1 MSKCNYFIAEN
12 AEIENLQ
19 LSDGVKIFS
28 ARVKNTSLGQDSL
41 IRDFSQV
48 ERCVI
53 GRRVDLQ
60 RADMIF
66 DTEIGDFTYVG
77 RNFTCWNAKIGKFCS
92 ISWNVGVGG
101 ADHDYNRI
109 SQHAFLYAPQFGI
122 IEKGQKQG
130 YNRFE
135 TECIIGNDVWIGCNA
150 VICRDVKVG
159 DGAVVAAGAV
169 VTKNV
174 APYTI
179 VGGVPAKIIKRRC
192 SEELALR
199 LQKTQWWNL
208 PIEFIKKNFDLFNS
222 DITELSIAQMEK
234 LIQSLPCTNHIV

>member
-1 MSKCNYFIAEN
+1 MNKCNYFIADN
-12 AEIENLQ
+12 AETENLQ

-28 ARVKNTSLGQDSL
+28 ARVRNTSLGQDSL

-48 ERCVI
+48 EGCTI

-60 RADMIF
+60 RMAMIF
-66 DTEIGDFTYVG
+66 NTEIGDFTYTG
-77 RNFTCWNAKIGKFCS
+77 RNFTCWNAKLGKFCS

-101 ADHDYNRI
+101 ANHDYNRI
-109 SQHAFLYAPQFGI
+109 SQHAFLYASQFGLI
-122 IEKGQKQG
+122 KKGQKEG

-135 TECIIGNDVWIGCNA
+135 SECIIGNDVWIGCNA
-150 VICRDVKVG
+150 VICRGVKIG
-159 DGAVVAAGAV
+159 DGAVIAAGAV
-169 VTKNV
+169 VTKDV

-192 SEELALR
+192 SEDLAAR

-208 PIEFIKKNFDLFNS
+208 SVETIKNNFELFNAN
-222 DITELSIAQMEK
+222 ITESNVMQIEN
-234 LIQSLPCTNHIV
+234 LI

>member
-1 MSKCNYFIAEN
+1 MNFNECNYFIAEN
-12 AEIENLQ
+12 AETENLQ

-28 ARVKNTSLGQDSL
+28 ARVKNSSLGQDSL

-48 ERCVI
+48 EGCVI
-53 GRRVDLQ
+53 GKRVDLQ
-60 RADMIF
+60 RMAMIF
-66 DTEIGDFTYVG
+66 NTEIGDFTYTG

-101 ADHDYNRI
+101 ANHDYNRI
-109 SQHAFLYAPQFGI
+109 SQHAFLYASQFGM
-122 IEKGQKQG
+122 IEKGQKPG

-150 VICRDVKVG
+150 VVCRDVKIG
-159 DGAVVAAGAV
+159 DGAVIAAGAV
-169 VTKNV
+169 VTKDV

-179 VGGVPAKIIKRRC
+179 VGGVPAKVIKRRC
-192 SEELALR
+192 SEELASR

-208 PIEFIKKNFDLFNS
+208 PVEILKKNFEFFNS
-222 DITELSIAQMEK
+222 NITETSVTEMENLIRLLS
-234 LIQSLPCTNHIV
+234 CTD

>member
-1 MSKCNYFIAEN
+1 MNKCNYFIADN
-12 AEIENLQ
+12 AETENLQ

-28 ARVKNTSLGQDSL
+28 ARVRNTSLGQDSL

-48 ERCVI
+48 EGCTI

-60 RADMIF
+60 RMAMIF
-66 DTEIGDFTYVG
+66 NTEIGDFTYTG

-101 ADHDYNRI
+101 ANHDYNRI
-109 SQHAFLYAPQFGI
+109 SQHAFLYASQFGLI
-122 IEKGQKQG
+122 KKGQKEG

-135 TECIIGNDVWIGCNA
+135 SECIIGNDVWIGCNA
-150 VICRDVKVG
+150 VICRGVKIG
-159 DGAVVAAGAV
+159 DGAVIAAGAV
-169 VTKNV
+169 VTKDV

-192 SEELALR
+192 SEDLAAR

-208 PIEFIKKNFDLFNS
+208 SVETIKNNFELFNAN
-222 DITELSIAQMEK
+222 ITESNVMQIEN
-234 LIQSLPCTNHIV
+234 LI